1 MEVTTGHNDMLKGL
15 AFGKKEKEKKK
26 KPGLVYPGNEK
37 LKGDVLFRDTK
48 MRL

>member
-1 MEVTTGHNDMLKGL
+1 MEITTGHNDMLKGL
-15 AFGKKEKEKKK
+15 AFGKKEKKKK
-26 KPGLVYPGNEK
+26 TGLVYPGNEK